1 MTSNAEGQANAQAA
15 ATVPPPK
22 ATKRAHVAP
31 HKARVAAGKPRSR
44 KNASSAEPRPKSQ
57 KAAEQWVTV
66 MNQIPF
72 SNQDLSSESVR
83 FRAIWLI
90 HNPLAACAIPDRG
103 TGLQQETIADSG
115 RSNIRTIR
123 GTRHPIGRTKFVTS

>member
-22 ATKRAHVAP
+22 ATKRDHVAP

-57 KAAEQWVTV
+57 KALNRPSRPTG
-66 MNQIPF
+66 P
-72 SNQDLSSESVR
+72 VR
-83 FRAIWLI
+83 AVRRPGSW
-90 HNPLAACAIPDRG
+90 AC
-103 TGLQQETIADSG
+103 
-115 RSNIRTIR
+115 
-123 GTRHPIGRTKFVTS
+123 